1 MKRARPW
8 VSRFLF
14 IVLTGSLVLSG
25 SPRLEGP
32 LASRML
38 SHRSEPCSPRRLIT
52 FAAFCRPITSPS
64 DRGREFLELRPS
76 CATRIYYSVSTLI
89 SYSRSSSLISIF
101 IHGRGYTQIPFVSRL
116 YIGIRSVLDT
126 RTDIRSYFLPFQSAS
141 SILRSFDIFL
151 QRR

>member
-1 MKRARPW
+1 MD
-8 VSRFLF
+8 
-14 IVLTGSLVLSG
+14 
-25 SPRLEGP
+25 P
-32 LASRML
+32 LASRDLWPAGAQPPERTVLATTTNYIRRVL
-38 SHRSEPCSPRRLIT
+38 STDYFAERSRSRVSR
-52 FAAFCRPITSPS
+52 AAT
-64 DRGREFLELRPS
+64 ELRHPY
-76 CATRIYYSVSTLI
+76 ILYYSVSTLI

-126 RTDIRSYFLPFQSAS
+126 RTDIRSYFLPFQSVS